1 MTDYFN
7 LLPSEVSGLVLGFLR
22 DSNCVTS
29 ASAFLRENIH
39 LSEFRCHYAT
49 VNEIPLYFRE
59 LTLLD
64 IIYDYVH
71 IVNEVIPH
79 LKKSNIPWQL
89 GNLTASI
96 AQLVHSL
103 LETNSSSSNSRPKSF
118 RSIHPVW
125 MPLGKSYVPPRIMSA
140 DKSSAVR
147 PPLATVRPSVTIASL
162 PNAINLNPTSGAIC
176 NTLSSL
182 DNSLTG
188 LRTNRP
194 VLRIYRQPLPASKT
208 LPNMSNTNPSSSSSL
223 SNSTLQTSQSSNVV
237 SNSSVISVQSG
248 IQLKEKSKS
257 LTETLPTTIITTSSM
272 SVLSPSVS
280 CNFVTRQQSPT
291 STRAVAEAV
300 NSPTT
305 VQSVNVITHNENAIQ
320 SNDTTNLE
328 LPDNSSIFSVFS
340 LLPPPSETL
349 VTDMVICPTAITSQ
363 EEEDYVNSKNADNHL
378 VSTKRR
384 RNQPPRQLLSPGSG
398 GSTLFGSTSGCEEE
412 LDMERFL
419 SALFNNAE
427 QVATRINTD
436 VSVLNR
442 NHSTYNHNDDNS
454 SEIIS
459 QNIIDDMNSNYSWS
473 NNNTPYKI
481 ISFQSLDNNV
491 VKCSMDNDSSQ
502 PITDVYPPTPF
513 SLSSSS
519 SSSLLLSTSTKPCT
533 ASFICHEVDI
543 DSSDSMQLWNDWFG
557 MKGDLDTCIDHLLSD
572 LESIEVITT
581 PTTTTVTNTTVTHY
595 TTITSSLTQPSPCI
609 NNSNTALIDIADHC
623 SSVITSSYEIVTLDN
638 NSTHHLSV
646 SSSLSSSAPPLI
658 TVTVNSTAIM
668 STTVTTT
675 TATTATT
682 TTITACNSCALHS
695 NPPMMCLSSALC
707 NSFENNGRQLDDSLI
722 ISNTLD
728 TKFIMGKSSISTTTV
743 NQNNVHNDCNRRL
756 LIKSSSTRVC
766 LSQLTNNNNNAV
778 NSQDFSSKRRCV
790 RQSSDGNINTNNTI
804 NSSLPPVLITPD
816 SKKNPV
822 NEYINYELFHGNSP
836 SCKLFKAN
844 NPYTTSNKSFQH
856 YPEDHSSNY
865 NCHPP
870 EHQHPSHLSS
880 LSSCYYSIPPGSHAQ
895 TLISSATNTCMT
907 AYILSNPLPV
917 IDLRQVTG
925 NCQGVTINNG
935 SNNSGSG
942 DGGGPITFYTTSANN
957 NNLTIIGNNVDYLD
971 LYNNSLLNLIPVTCS
986 SSLPC
991 TFNNNNNST
1000 AVTANPT
1007 STAPACCTIPTM
1019 LSTTTGVV
1027 VTAVVTGV
1035 SDSCIQ
1041 TVQVDNSCY
1050 YSNRSLFID
1059 AKENHPPQP
1068 ALIIQRG
1075 IRKKILNLQSLDIDR
1090 IISQS
1095 H

>member
-1 MTDYFN
+1 RIY
-7 LLPSEVSGLVLGFLR
+7 LIGFLR

-29 ASAFLRENIH
+29 ANAFLRENIH

-64 IIYDYVH
+64 IVYDYVH

-79 LKKSNIPWQL
+79 LKRSNIPWQL

-96 AQLVHSL
+96 AQLVRSL
-103 LETNSSSSNSRPKSF
+103 LESNGSSSNSRPKSF

-125 MPLGKSYVPPRIMSA
+125 MPLGKSYVPPRIISA

-147 PPLATVRPSVTIASL
+147 PPLATVRPNVTIASL
-162 PNAINLNPTSGAIC
+162 PNTINLNPTSGAIC

-182 DNSLTG
+182 DNSSTG

-208 LPNMSNTNPSSSSSL
+208 LPNVSNTDPSSGSSV
-223 SNSTLQTSQSSNVV
+223 SNSTPQTSQFSNVV
-237 SNSSVISVQSG
+237 SNSGVISVQSG
-248 IQLKEKSKS
+248 VQLQRKVTS
-257 LTETLPTTIITTSSM
+257 LAETLPTSAITASSM
-272 SVLSPSVS
+272 SVLSSSVS
-280 CNFVTRQQSPT
+280 CNSVTRQQSPT
-291 STRAVAEAV
+291 STRAVVEAM
-300 NSPTT
+300 NSTTT
-305 VQSVNVITHNENAIQ
+305 VQSVDVITHNENAIQ

-328 LPDNSSIFSVFS
+328 SPDNSSIFSVFS

-349 VTDMVICPTAITSQ
+349 VTDMVICPTGLSSQ
-363 EEEDYVNSKNADNHL
+363 EENDYVNAKNADNHL
-378 VSTKRR
+378 APTKRR

-398 GSTLFGSTSGCEEE
+398 GSTLLGSTNGCEEE

-427 QVATRINTD
+427 QVASRINAD

-442 NHSTYNHNDDNS
+442 NHSTYNDNDDNS

-459 QNIIDDMNSNYSWS
+459 QNIIDDMNSNYNWS
-473 NNNTPYKI
+473 NNTPYKI
-481 ISFQSLDNNV
+481 VSFQSLDNNA
-491 VKCSMDNDSSQ
+491 VKCSVDSDRSQ
-502 PITDVYPPTPF
+502 SITDAYSPTSF

-519 SSSLLLSTSTKPCT
+519 SSSLLLSTGTKPCT
-533 ASFICHEVDI
+533 ASFMCQEVDI
-543 DSSDSMQLWNDWFG
+543 DSSDSMQLWNDWFD

-581 PTTTTVTNTTVTHY
+581 PTTTTVTDTTVTHH
-595 TTITSSLTQPSPCI
+595 TTVTSSLTQPSPFI
-609 NNSNTALIDIADHC
+609 SNGNTDPC
-623 SSVITSSYEIVTLDN
+623 
-638 NSTHHLSV
+638 LSV
-646 SSSLSSSAPPLI
+646 
-658 TVTVNSTAIM
+658 
-668 STTVTTT
+668 TT
-675 TATTATT
+675 
-682 TTITACNSCALHS
+682 
-695 NPPMMCLSSALC
+695 P
-707 NSFENNGRQLDDSLI
+707 SFENSERQLNDSLI

-728 TKFIMGKSSISTTTV
+728 TKLIMNKPSISTSTV
-743 NQNNVHNDCNRRL
+743 DQNNVHNDCNRRL

-766 LSQLTNNNNNAV
+766 LSQLANNNNNTV

-790 RQSSDGNINTNNTI
+790 RQSSDENINTNNTI

-816 SKKNPV
+816 SKKNPI
-822 NEYINYELFHGNSP
+822 NDNNYELFYGNSP
-836 SCKLFKAN
+836 IILYIGPKDSTRLYRQVIICCSNCKLSEHYTNVITMANFLLTYFKSFLNQRFTELATS
-844 NPYTTSNKSFQH
+844 NPCTTSNTSFQH
-856 YPEDHSSNY
+856 YPEDHPSNY
-865 NCHPP
+865 NCLPP

-880 LSSCYYSIPPGSHAQ
+880 LSSCYYSIPPGPHAQ

-917 IDLRQVTG
+917 IDLRQITE
-925 NCQGVTINNG
+925 NCQGVTISNG

-942 DGGGPITFYTTSANN
+942 GGGGPITFYTTGANN
-957 NNLTIIGNNVDYLD
+957 I
-971 LYNNSLLNLIPVTCS
+971 SCS
-986 SSLPC
+986 SSLPYTC
-991 TFNNNNNST
+991 NNNNNNNNNT
-1000 AVTANPT
+1000 G
-1007 STAPACCTIPTM
+1007 
-1019 LSTTTGVV
+1019 LSTLTT
-1027 VTAVVTGV
+1027 ALLLLVVTGV
-1035 SDSCIQ
+1035 SDNCIQ
-1041 TVQVDNSCY
+1041 TVHVDNSCY

-1075 IRKKILNLQSLDIDR
+1075 VRKKILNLQSLDIDR